1 MGALSLSRKSLTGR
15 LMLAFGVLG
24 ILLLLLVSLGS
35 VSLHWLKQAD
45 VFLYDKS
52 LPASQAARQL
62 SQATTA
68 LSDGARQLSLVE
80 DEPQR
85 QFIGRR
91 LSIESANMLNS
102 ISTLESLDVETGKDL
117 AHLAG
122 QIVDGL
128 SHLGQQI
135 GQRLIMAAR
144 LQQQAHS
151 LSLAA
156 SRTSNLLQAEL
167 AVVDSAIL
175 AKLSLAYPNISGV
188 AQSELLLDD
197 VIERELDT
205 QEQLNRALTL
215 VHQIALLGQLF
226 ESSELQSE
234 LPLSVPRLLA
244 TFSQMQ
250 PAIAPASNIDTDN
263 QAIDKALEKNS
274 LAKNQSPQMA
284 AVQTPR
290 IDLMALRAVPELIR
304 DPGRREALKAQL
316 TILLDTQK
324 VLQLQQ
330 ELSQRQQGQQ
340 RRQQDLED
348 KLYGLNTAVDKALS
362 KQLARAESA
371 RDDYVTQLSLA
382 RIGLWGTG
390 LLMFVVMGFV
400 AYRVIY
406 RGIAL
411 RLNEA
416 TRAMSRLS
424 MGDASVNIDAHGDDE
439 LTAMANAIEAFKRK
453 TAHNLKLQTDLRQV
467 ADELTQHKKALE
479 QTVAARTQELADAN
493 KQLNAE
499 ARGHSQA
506 RLLAEEANQAK
517 SLFLATMS
525 HEIRTPLNG
534 LLGTLTLLG
543 HSHLPPA
550 QQQLL
555 ALSQYSGTLL
565 QTVLNDILDFSRLEQ
580 GKLHH
585 EPRPTDINALLD
597 EVQAIMLAGANLA
610 GLQLLVEKPLLPC
623 CIQIDGP
630 KLRQVLFNL
639 LSNAIKFTPAG
650 DIRLSVQLDTGAAG
664 EKRLQVRVADTGIG
678 IAAEAM
684 DKLFIPYHSQPNQGR
699 SRGTGLG
706 LAICQ
711 QLVNLM
717 ADNSNSLWVESEL
730 GKGSQFGFSLP
741 FTECDEALTAPS
753 QAARQV
759 LSQRVLVIEDNKVNA
774 MVAQGFLAHLG
785 HNSELALSCQQ
796 ALALLAQ
803 DAQFDAVMLDIQLG
817 DGSGL
822 ALLTQ
827 LQSLLGNHVRFAA
840 FTAQIQ
846 ADDVA
851 RYQQAGFDT
860 VLAKPL
866 SLATLTDWLGV
877 AANLPPLSSIGQ
889 AQPDDVQQSVSS
901 KTFSQDEFALLDLTQ
916 LEQDCAVLG
925 VDAVQGMLALFIHSS
940 EAQLLTLS
948 PASPT
953 QQAAIDLHALK
964 GSSASMGCVALA
976 QYCKTLETSLKA
988 ASSACLSENEYQHLQ
1003 HLWQGSISALQ
1014 RYLS

>member
-1 MGALSLSRKSLTGR
+1 MGALSLSSKSLTGR

-62 SQATTA
+62 SQATNA

-80 DEPQR
+80 DEQQR

-102 ISTLESLDVETGKDL
+102 ISALESLDVETGKDL

-128 SHLGQQI
+128 SRLGQQI

-156 SRTSNLLQAEL
+156 SHTSSLLQAEL

-205 QEQLNRALTL
+205 QEQLNRALKL
-215 VHQIALLGQLF
+215 VHQIALLSQLF

-234 LPLSVPRLLA
+234 LQLSVPRLLA
-244 TFSQMQ
+244 TFSQTQ
-250 PAIAPASNIDTDN
+250 PVTAQALGMDTDH
-263 QAIDKALEKNS
+263 QAMDEALDKPPLQPVQPHQTK
-274 LAKNQSPQMA
+274 A
-284 AVQTPR
+284 AQASG
-290 IDLMALRAVPELIR
+290 IDLMALHIVPELIR

-316 TILLDTQK
+316 AMLLDTQK
-324 VLQLQQ
+324 VIQLQQ
-330 ELSQRQQGQQ
+330 ELSQRQQRQQ

-362 KQLARAESA
+362 KQLKRAESA
-371 RDDYVTQLSLA
+371 RDDYLTQLSLA

-400 AYRVIY
+400 IYRVIY

-424 MGDASVNIDAHGDDE
+424 MEDANVNIDAQGDDE

-499 ARGHSQA
+499 AHGHSQA

-585 EPRPTDINALLD
+585 DPRPTDINALLD

-610 GLQLLVEKPLLPC
+610 GLQLLVDKSPLPC

-639 LSNAIKFTPAG
+639 LGNAIKFTPAG
-650 DIRLSVQLDTGAAG
+650 DIRLSVQLELGA
-664 EKRLQVRVADTGIG
+664 EDDKRLKVIVADTGIG

-684 DKLFIPYHSQPNQGR
+684 DTLFIPYHSQPSQGR

-706 LAICQ
+706 LSICK
-711 QLVNLM
+711 QLVSLM
-717 ADNSNSLWVESEL
+717 ADNSSSIWVESEL
-730 GKGSQFGFSLP
+730 GKGSRFGFSLP
-741 FTECDEALTAPS
+741 FTECDEALAVPS
-753 QAARQV
+753 QAAPQV

-785 HNSELALSCQQ
+785 HSSALALSCQQ
-796 ALALLAQ
+796 ALALLTQ
-803 DAQFDAVMLDIQLG
+803 DVQFDAVMLDIQLG

-822 ALLTQ
+822 ALLAQ
-827 LQSLLGNHVRFAA
+827 LQSLLGADVRFAA

-851 RYQQAGFDT
+851 LYQQLGFDT

-877 AANLPPLSSIGQ
+877 AVRLPSLSAIVQ
-889 AQPDDVQQSVSS
+889 AQAENLQQSVSS
-901 KTFSQDEFALLDLTQ
+901 KALSQDELALLDLTQ

-948 PASPT
+948 PASSTP
-953 QQAAIDLHALK
+953 QAASDLHALK

-976 QYCKTLETSLKA
+976 QYCKALEISLKA

-1003 HLWQGSISALQ
+1003 HIWQGSISALQ